1 MSQKFSFSKDDDVST
16 AFPFQGSAFCS
27 DSSSKSG
34 EKSDFPL
41 QSSTYSL
48 SHNLDGGNDSF
59 SFNLSDSTHFGH
71 ASRSKKQ
78 DSAFSF
84 SFGSGVPSSP
94 ISEQPPKPTEL
105 KFPASKEEMP
115 PPSSPFLKKV
125 SNSDKPENETDA
137 RSPFMQLYQTVS
149 ASPQIAVPS
158 TTDKADSAMASGIDP
173 STQHTPLLLSQPLM
187 MSQRIS
193 STPITTLASSSEM
206 AQLKKG
212 KKKIKS
218 KKSKSS
224 HSKMQ
229 KVSKKPD
236 RPLKG
241 FGSGISFQSSDK
253 DSVNSSDDDKHT
265 QSIPSFGLS
274 LSHISSSR
282 TNAISSLS
290 RLPSIES

>member
-1 MSQKFSFSKDDDVST
+1 
-16 AFPFQGSAFCS
+16 
-27 DSSSKSG
+27 
-34 EKSDFPL
+34 
-41 QSSTYSL
+41 
-48 SHNLDGGNDSF
+48 
-59 SFNLSDSTHFGH
+59 
-71 ASRSKKQ
+71 
-78 DSAFSF
+78 
-84 SFGSGVPSSP
+84 
-94 ISEQPPKPTEL
+94 
-105 KFPASKEEMP
+105 
-115 PPSSPFLKKV
+115 
-125 SNSDKPENETDA
+125 
-137 RSPFMQLYQTVS
+137 
-149 ASPQIAVPS
+149 
-158 TTDKADSAMASGIDP
+158 
-173 STQHTPLLLSQPLM
+173 
-187 MSQRIS
+187 
-193 STPITTLASSSEM
+193 
-206 AQLKKG
+206 KKG

-290 RLPSIES
+290 RLPSIESKAHRKSQKKKTKSRPRKKSILSIFSSLSDSISTAASQSANVSHTSDSTVPPSTFAPSEQVYLKDSTSRD